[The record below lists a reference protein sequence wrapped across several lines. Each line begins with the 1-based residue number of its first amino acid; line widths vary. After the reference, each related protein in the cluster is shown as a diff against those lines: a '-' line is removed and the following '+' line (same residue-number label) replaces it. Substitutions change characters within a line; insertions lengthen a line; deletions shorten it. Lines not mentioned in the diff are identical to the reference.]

1 MKPREQTRCQGSGSE
16 LNEPYRWPDDK
27 INRYLA
33 MHHRSVVD
41 LAFIRGERPS

>member
-1 MKPREQTRCQGSGSE
+1 MRRRQAESSAQ
-16 LNEPYRWPDDK
+16 EPYGWSDEE

-41 LAFIRGERPS
+41 LAFIRGEKPP